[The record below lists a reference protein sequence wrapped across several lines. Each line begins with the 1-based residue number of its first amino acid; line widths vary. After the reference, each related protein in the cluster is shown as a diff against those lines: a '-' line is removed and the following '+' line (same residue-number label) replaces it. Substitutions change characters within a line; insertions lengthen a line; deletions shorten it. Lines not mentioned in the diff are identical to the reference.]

1 MSNSVFVPVHRLP
14 ASLDEVRRSVARAFE
29 GFGLAPPEVHLHEP
43 TSPPKAL
50 ADSILMVRGNGVHEH
65 CWVSFGEYP
74 TELTG
79 ADAATHMG
87 DVTTRGSWLFA
98 AVVAMGLFEFGGA
111 TGFNDSGELDGRP
124 EYDAETLRQVLDAG
138 LAAGNKYLAR

>member
-1 MSNSVFVPVHRLP
+1 MSNSIFVPVHRLP
-14 ASLDEVRRSVARAFE
+14 ASQDEVRQAVFRAFE
-29 GFGLAPPEVHLHEP
+29 RFGLTPPDVQLHEP
-43 TSPPKAL
+43 TSPPKAV
-50 ADSILMVRGNGVHEH
+50 ADSIVTVRGNDVQEH

-98 AVVAMGLFEFGGA
+98 AIVVMALFEFGGSTA
-111 TGFNDSGELDGRP
+111 FNDSGELDGRS
-124 EYDAETLRQVLDAG
+124 EYDAEALRRVIDAG
-138 LAAGNKYLAR
+138 LIAGNLYLAR

>member
-1 MSNSVFVPVHRLP
+1 MSNSVFIPVHRLP
-14 ASLDEVRRSVARAFE
+14 ASLDEIQQAVGRAFK
-29 GFGLAPPEVHLHEP
+29 GFGLASPEVQLHEP
-43 TSPPKAL
+43 TNPPKAL
-50 ADSILMVRGNGVHEH
+50 ADSIVTVRGNGIHEH

-98 AVVAMGLFEFGGA
+98 AVVVMALFEFGGSTA
-111 TGFNDSGELDGRP
+111 FNDSGELDGRP
-124 EYDAETLRQVLDAG
+124 EYDAETLRRVIDAG
-138 LAAGNKYLAR
+138 LIASNQYLAR

>member
-14 ASLDEVRRSVARAFE
+14 ASLDEVRQSVSRAFE
-29 GFGLAPPEVHLHEP
+29 GFGLAPPEVQLHDP
-43 TSPPKAL
+43 KNPPAAL
-50 ADSILMVRGNGVHEH
+50 ADSIVTVRGGGVHEH

-79 ADAATHMG
+79 TDAATHMG

-98 AVVAMGLFEFGGA
+98 AVVVMALFEFGGSA
-111 TGFNDSGELDGRP
+111 ALNDSGELDGRSV
-124 EYDAETLRQVLDAG
+124 YDAEALRQVIDAG
-138 LAAGNKYLAR
+138 LAAGNPYLAR